1 MKKIK
6 ILIGSLLIATL
17 MTGCASKK
25 NNNITIVGS
34 TAMQPMIEMAAEEF
48 QHHSKVRITV
58 QGGGSGTGLSQVQA
72 GAVAVGNSDIFAQQQ
87 PGIKAEKLQDNKV
100 AVVGIAPV
108 VNKKV
113 GIDNLSMDQLKG
125 IFTGKYTNWKQV
137 GGKNQKIIV
146 INRAQGSGTRKAFEI
161 FEKGIPPHPF
171 PLSIDLGTLTGDLG
185 CFPFDYGSISYL
197 AFPYLNK
204 DVQKLSIDN
213 VKPNAKNVK
222 IMIGKFGHMNIC
234 IQRKR

>member
-1 MKKIK
+1 KWEDNIMKKIK

-34 TAMQPMIEMAAEEF
+34 TAIQPMIEMAAEEF

-72 GAVAVGNSDIFAQQQ
+72 GAVAIGKSDILEQQQ

-125 IFTGKYTNWKQV
+125 IFTGN
-137 GGKNQKIIV
+137 I
-146 INRAQGSGTRKAFEI
+146 
-161 FEKGIPPHPF
+161 
-171 PLSIDLGTLTGDLG
+171 LTGNRLEE
-185 CFPFDYGSISYL
+185 
-197 AFPYLNK
+197 
-204 DVQKLSIDN
+204 
-213 VKPNAKNVK
+213 K
-222 IMIGKFGHMNIC
+222 IK
-234 IQRKR
+234 KSL

>member
-72 GAVAVGNSDIFAQQQ
+72 GAVAIGNSDIFAQQQ

-146 INRAQGSGTRKAFEI
+146 INRAQGSRTRKAFESDVL
-161 FEKGIPPHPF
+161 KGESAIKAQEQD
-171 PLSIDLGTLTGDLG
+171 SSGTVQKMIAAT
-185 CFPFDYGSISYL
+185 PGSISYL

-213 VKPNAKNVK
+213 VKPNAKNVENNDWK
-222 IMIGKFGHMNIC
+222 IWAYEHMYTK
-234 IQRKR
+234 KR

>member
-72 GAVAVGNSDIFAQQQ
+72 GAVAIGNSDIFAQQQ

-125 IFTGKYTNWKQV
+125 IFTGKYTNWKQL
-137 GGKNQKIIV
+137 GGKDQEIIV
-146 INRAQGSGTRKAFEI
+146 INRAQGSGTRAAFEGKVLPKQKALNAQ
-161 FEKGIPPHPF
+161 EQE
-171 PLSIDLGTLTGDLG
+171 SSGTVAKMVAATPGA
-185 CFPFDYGSISYL
+185 ISYV
-197 AFPYLNK
+197 AFSYFK
-204 DVQKLSIDN
+204 DN
-213 VKPNAKNVK
+213 VTALAVNGVKPTDQNVMTDTWK
-222 IMIGKFGHMNIC
+222 IWAYEHIKVD
-234 IQRKR
+234 

>member
-72 GAVAVGNSDIFAQQQ
+72 GAVAIEIQIFSHSNNQ
-87 PGIKAEKLQDNKV
+87 ELKL
-100 AVVGIAPV
+100 
-108 VNKKV
+108 
-113 GIDNLSMDQLKG
+113 
-125 IFTGKYTNWKQV
+125 
-137 GGKNQKIIV
+137 KNYKII
-146 INRAQGSGTRKAFEI
+146 K
-161 FEKGIPPHPF
+161 
-171 PLSIDLGTLTGDLG
+171 
-185 CFPFDYGSISYL
+185 
-197 AFPYLNK
+197 
-204 DVQKLSIDN
+204 
-213 VKPNAKNVK
+213 
-222 IMIGKFGHMNIC
+222 
-234 IQRKR
+234 

>member
-25 NNNITIVGS
+25 NNNITIVAS

-72 GAVAVGNSDIFAQQQ
+72 GAVAIGNSDIFAQQQ

-100 AVVGIAPV
+100 AVVSIAPV

-113 GIDNLSMDQLKG
+113 GIDNLSMEQLKG

-137 GGKNQKIIV
+137 GGKK
-146 INRAQGSGTRKAFEI
+146 S
-161 FEKGIPPHPF
+161 
-171 PLSIDLGTLTGDLG
+171 
-185 CFPFDYGSISYL
+185 
-197 AFPYLNK
+197 
-204 DVQKLSIDN
+204 
-213 VKPNAKNVK
+213 KN
-222 IMIGKFGHMNIC
+222 HCN
-234 IQRKR
+234 